1 MPAASC
7 SGWEGMTCCQ
17 VSAALPSL
25 VLSSCF
31 PLALHFWAWIHLL
44 WFSPWW
50 VFRSSDTRRE
60 LLPPTIYLTSLVM
73 LPVTPI
79 MEFILPFQSPL
90 LFQVSAVVSLDSG
103 CQTLANFV
111 FLVMASHYQC
121 CAWSQV
127 PFTPQIC
134 KLSKRSKSL
143 GQTLTAPVSIKD

>member
-7 SGWEGMTCCQ
+7 CGWEGMRCCQ

-25 VLSSCF
+25 VLCSCF
-31 PLALHFWAWIHLL
+31 PLLQHLWAWICLL
-44 WFSPWW
+44 WFFPWW
-50 VFRSSDTRRE
+50 VFHSSDTPGE
-60 LLPPTIYLTSLVM
+60 LLPPTIYLTSLTM

-79 MEFILPFQSPL
+79 MEFILPFWSPS
-90 LFQVSAVVSLDSG
+90 LFQVSAVFSLDLG

-111 FLVMASHYQC
+111 FLVMASRYQC

-127 PFTPQIC
+127 PFMPQIC

-143 GQTLTAPVSIKD
+143 RQTSIKDWD